1 MAQGGRIFDTLTPP
15 VGEPLGPYTAP
26 YSEEAIQE
34 AREAAES
41 GREAGFYFMTLRAIC
56 ETEGYDLRAFR
67 RWLHRNG
74 VRVRENT
81 KRMWPKGYAQIVVNL
96 SPDEKDIIDMARG
109 ENDLPMTRT
118 EFVRRAVVHYIKHI
132 TKRSKEQHGTTI
144 QI

>member
-1 MAQGGRIFDTLTPP
+1 MAQGGRIFDTILPP
-15 VGEPLGPYTAP
+15 AGEPLGPYTAP

-41 GREAGFYFMTLRAIC
+41 GRAGLYFDTLRAIC

-74 VRVRENT
+74 VKVREQS
-81 KRMWPKGYAQIVVNL
+81 KRIWPKGYTQIVVNL
-96 SPDEKDIIDMARG
+96 SPEEKAVIDQCRDTAG
-109 ENDLPMTRT
+109 QYVNRT
-118 EFVRRAVVHYIKHI
+118 EFVRRAVVHYIK
-132 TKRSKEQHGTTI
+132 TAVKQKEQHGTAI